1 VSVVAAPL
9 LRMSDV
15 HVRLSGS
22 HILQGVDLTVRRG
35 GVTALLGRNGAGKT
49 TTVKAVLGLVPSTG
63 LVEFTGDDGRTHR
76 LSGRRTHEIVR
87 RGIGYA
93 PEDREVFGGLT
104 VAENL
109 VLAERRDS
117 EHHHDRVYELFP
129 ELKQRSRQLAGT
141 LSGGQQQMVA
151 IARLLLNDNQLL
163 LIDEPTKGL
172 APLLV
177 AEVADVLARAA
188 EEVTILLVEQ
198 NLTVVRRMATDA
210 VVVDQGRV
218 VWTGSAPD
226 LLADADRTR
235 ELLGVATSGGH
246 VSHAPPASGS
256 TSAVR

>member
-1 VSVVAAPL
+1 VTGRAGADGAAPL
-9 LRMSDV
+9 LRMTDV

-63 LVEFTGDDGRTHR
+63 VVELTGDDGRTQR

-109 VLAERRDS
+109 TLAERRDAAA
-117 EHHHDRVYELFP
+117 HHDRVYELFP

-188 EEVTILLVEQ
+188 EEATILLVEQ

-218 VWTGSAPD
+218 AWTGSAPA

-235 ELLGVATSGGH
+235 ELLGVATSGGR
-246 VSHAPPASGS
+246 A
-256 TSAVR
+256 

>member
-1 VSVVAAPL
+1 MSGQAPPL
-9 LRMSDV
+9 LRMSGV

-49 TTVKAVLGLVPSTG
+49 TTVKAVLGLVPSSGTI
-63 LVEFTGDDGRTHR
+63 EFTGGNGRTER
-76 LSGRRTHEIVR
+76 IDGRRTHEIVR

-93 PEDREVFGGLT
+93 PEDREVFAGLT

-109 VLAERRDS
+109 TLAERRDS
-117 EHHHDRVYELFP
+117 DHHHDRVYELFP
-129 ELKQRSRQLAGT
+129 ELRKRSRQLAGT

-198 NLTVVRRMATDA
+198 NLTVVQRMARDA

-218 VWTGSAPD
+218 AWSGPAAD
-226 LLADADRTR
+226 LLGDADRTR
-235 ELLGVATSGGH
+235 ELLGVAASGGGH
-246 VSHAPPASGS
+246 
-256 TSAVR
+256 R

>member
-1 VSVVAAPL
+1 MSGATAAGRGDVL

-22 HILQGVDLTVRRG
+22 HILQGVDLAVRQG

-49 TTVKAVLGLVPSTG
+49 TTVKAALGLVPSTG
-63 LVEFTGDDGRTHR
+63 LVELTGADGRVHR
-76 LSGRRTHEIVR
+76 LSGRRTHEVVR
-87 RGIGYA
+87 LGVGYA

-109 VLAERRDS
+109 ALAERRGS
-117 EHHHDRVYELFP
+117 AHHHDRVFELFP
-129 ELKQRSRQLAGT
+129 ELRTRGRQLAGT

-151 IARLLLNDNQLL
+151 IARLLLNDNRLL
-163 LIDEPTKGL
+163 LVDEPTKGL

-177 AEVADVLARAA
+177 AEVAEVLARAA

-198 NLTVVRRMATDA
+198 NLTVVRRLATDA

-218 VWTGSAPD
+218 AWSGSAPD

-235 ELLGVATSGGH
+235 ELLGVAPSGGH
-246 VSHAPPASGS
+246 AA
-256 TSAVR
+256 

>member
-1 VSVVAAPL
+1 VQL
-9 LRMSDV
+9 
-15 HVRLSGS
+15 
-22 HILQGVDLTVRRG
+22 
-35 GVTALLGRNGAGKT
+35 
-49 TTVKAVLGLVPSTG
+49 
-63 LVEFTGDDGRTHR
+63 TGDDGRPQR

-109 VLAERRDS
+109 TLAERRDS

-129 ELKQRSRQLAGT
+129 ELERRSRQLAGT

-218 VWTGSAPD
+218 AWTGSATE
-226 LLADADRTR
+226 LLADPDRTR
-235 ELLGVATSGGH
+235 ELLGVAPSGG
-246 VSHAPPASGS
+246 ARA
-256 TSAVR
+256 

>member
-1 VSVVAAPL
+1 MSGAARGSEPVSGQAPPL
-9 LRMSDV
+9 LRLADV

-49 TTVKAVLGLVPSTG
+49 TTVKAVLGLVPATG
-63 LVEFTGDDGRTHR
+63 LIELTGEDGRAHR
-76 LSGRRTHEIVR
+76 LSGRRTHEIVQ

-109 VLAERRDS
+109 ALAERRDAAA
-117 EHHHDRVYELFP
+117 HHDRVHELFP
-129 ELKQRSRQLAGT
+129 ELKRRSRQLAGT

-210 VVVDQGRV
+210 AVVDQGRIA
-218 VWTGSAPD
+218 WTGSAAD
-226 LLADADRTR
+226 LLDDADRTR
-235 ELLGVATSGGH
+235 ELLGVATSGGR
-246 VSHAPPASGS
+246 A
-256 TSAVR
+256 R